1 MAAGQGTDVRDA
13 AFFLFTQTVAELAHT
28 GTYKQVCRA
37 CSLLRLGLQGVITN
51 MKKFLV
57 QDHLND
63 VVNFLQAMLALC

>member
-51 MKKFLV
+51 I
-57 QDHLND
+57 
-63 VVNFLQAMLALC
+63 